1 MYNAVRLVRV
11 LVGFHGANSAKCE
24 EATHVLPTKVISYFR
39 IYTEVPKG
47 RAVGTKVRKYFRTK
61 VLPYEN
67 INTKVLSYE
76 STEVLSYFRTK
87 VLPYGYFRTR
97 TRTFVYRAPDTHQP
111 HRESCGR
118 TRYRSRSFRR
128 AFLRAGS

>member
-1 MYNAVRLVRV
+1 MYNALRLVRV

-47 RAVGTKVRKYFRTK
+47 RTVGTKVRKYFRTK

-67 INTKVLSYE
+67 IN
-76 STEVLSYFRTK
+76 TK

>member
-67 INTKVLSYE
+67 INTKVRKYG
-76 STEVLSYFRTK
+76 STFVRKYFRTDTS
-87 VLPYGYFRTR
+87 VHVRVRLCTAPLILINRTVNLVGGHDIDLGHFGELSYGRGAR
-97 TRTFVYRAPDTHQP
+97 
-111 HRESCGR
+111 
-118 TRYRSRSFRR
+118 
-128 AFLRAGS
+128 